1 MICRASSTYRTGLF
15 DGLIVDNFAGGGGA
29 GLGIEQAMGRPV
41 DYAIN
46 HSAKALAM
54 HRINHPGTTHLL
66 HSDVW
71 EVDPR
76 DVAQGRPID
85 LAWFSP
91 DCKHFSKA
99 KGGRPVSP
107 RVRGLAWVVIRWA
120 ELVRPR
126 IIILENVEE
135 FQTWGPLMDDGK
147 PCPDRKGSTFHG
159 WVDKLRDRGYQVEWR
174 ELRACDY
181 GVPTIRKR
189 LFLIARCDGMP
200 IVWPEPTHGPGLLPY
215 RTAAECIDW
224 SIPCPSIFDRPRP
237 LAENTLK
244 RIAAG
249 IKRYVIDD
257 PSPFIL
263 PIAHYNGCNTAHDIN
278 QPLSTI
284 TSNPKGGAHA
294 LCVPTLVS
302 TNHGE
307 TGGRRS
313 YPVDAPSRTVQASC
327 RGSEALVSAFLA
339 KHYTGVVG
347 HGVKQPIGT
356 VTSWDHHSVVAC
368 HMINQKGTRQSSRG
382 VNEPLSTVCAG
393 TTHAGL
399 VAALLVKYYGNDQHG
414 QGIKEPLHT
423 IPTKDRYGVITVNLN
438 GEPYTI
444 TDIGLRMLQPREL
457 FRCQGFPEDWV
468 IDQGIDEHGNVI
480 KLTKTDQVHMCGNSV
495 CPTMA
500 RVLVEA
506 NVPTA
511 AKRGKS
517 RRSAVTA

>member
-1 MICRASSTYRTGLF
+1 MICRASSKFRSDLF

-54 HRINHPGTTHLL
+54 HRINHPGTTHL

-126 IIILENVEE
+126 IIMLENVEE
-135 FQTWGPLMDDGK
+135 FKTWGPLVDGK
-147 PCPDRKGSTFHG
+147 PCPDRKGSTFKG
-159 WVDKLRDRGYQVEWR
+159 WKRKLEARGYQVQTR

-189 LFLIARCDGMP
+189 LFLIARCDGQP
-200 IVWPEPTHGPGLLPY
+200 IVWPDPTHGKGLLPY
-215 RTAAECIDW
+215 RTAAQCIDW
-224 SIPCPSIFDRPRP
+224 SIPCPSIFERKRP
-237 LAENTLK
+237 LADNTLK
-244 RIAAG
+244 RIATG
-249 IKRYVIDD
+249 IKRYVLDD
-257 PSPFIL
+257 PNPFIV
-263 PIAHYNGCNTAHDIN
+263 PIAHYNGRNTAHDIN

-284 TSNPKGGAHA
+284 TSNPKGGSHA
-294 LCVPTLVS
+294 LCVPTLVQ
-302 TNHGE
+302 TGYGE
-307 TGGRRS
+307 RNGQ
-313 YPVDAPSRTVQASC
+313 APRVPGLHKPLGTVV
-327 RGSEALVSAFLA
+327 GSSKHALVTAFIA

-368 HMINQKGTRQSSRG
+368 HMINQKGSKQASRSMT
-382 VNEPLSTVCAG
+382 EPLSTICAG

-414 QGIKEPLHT
+414 QGIKQPLHT
-423 IPTKDRYGVITVNLN
+423 IPTKDRYGLVTVNLN

-457 FRCQGFPEDWV
+457 FNCQGFPDDWV
-468 IDQGIDEHGNVI
+468 IDRGIDEQGQVI
-480 KLTKTDQVHMCGNSV
+480 TLNKTEQVHMCGNSV
-495 CPTMA
+495 CPTLA
-500 RVLVEA
+500 KVLVEA
-506 NVPTA
+506 NTTQSVTHL
-511 AKRGKS
+511 RQ
-517 RRSAVTA
+517 AVAV